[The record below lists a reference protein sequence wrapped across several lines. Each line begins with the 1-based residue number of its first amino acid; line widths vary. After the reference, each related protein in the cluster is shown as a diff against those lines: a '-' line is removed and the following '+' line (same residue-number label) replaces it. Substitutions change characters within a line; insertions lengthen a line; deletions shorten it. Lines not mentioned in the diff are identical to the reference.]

1 MKKIITTLVLAVA
14 TLGVAQAQ
22 EFKVGVKAGGL
33 FSNAAFKKDTKEGIT
48 TKINT
53 GFKFGYQFGV
63 LGEYNFNDKLGVE
76 VDVLYAFQG
85 AKLNSIEG
93 GREGETPV
101 KINIKN
107 GELNTQMNVNHI
119 WLKYSV
125 AEGLRP
131 KLGVNVSNLIK
142 TSLKGEVEN
151 EGDKINFA
159 DAKYEPKKKF
169 DFGVGAGIEYNHDSG
184 FFVEATYNYGLTE
197 LSIKKKG
204 VDTNAENAPF
214 KNSVIQL
221 NVGYKF

>member
-33 FSNAAFKKDTKEGIT
+33 FSDTPFKKQTKERIT
-48 TKINT
+48 TKYNT

-85 AKLNSIEG
+85 AKLTSVEG
-93 GREGETPV
+93 GLEGQTLV
-101 KINIKN
+101 KANIKN

-119 WLKYSV
+119 WVKYSV

-131 KLGVNVSNLIK
+131 KLGVNISNLVK
-142 TSLKGEVEN
+142 TSLKGEF
-151 EGDKINFA
+151 EGGGRTLNFA
-159 DAKYEPKKKF
+159 DAKFEPNKKF
-169 DFGVGAGIEYNHDSG
+169 DFGVGAGIEYNHSSG

-197 LSIKKKG
+197 LSIKEKG
-204 VDTNAENAPF
+204 DANSESPHF

>member
-1 MKKIITTLVLAVA
+1 MKKIITTLVLTVA

-33 FSNAAFKKDTKEGIT
+33 FSDAAFKKETEGSIT

-85 AKLNSIEG
+85 AKLTSLEG
-93 GREGETPV
+93 GLEGHTPIKV
-101 KINIKN
+101 NIKN

-119 WLKYSV
+119 WLKYSLT
-125 AEGLRP
+125 ESLRP

-142 TSLKGEVEN
+142 TSLKGEYEA
-151 EGDKINFA
+151 GGHTLNFA
-159 DAKYEPKKKF
+159 DLKAEPNKKF

-197 LSIKKKG
+197 LSIKEKG
-204 VDTNAENAPF
+204 DANSESPRF

>member
-33 FSNAAFKKDTKEGIT
+33 FSDAAFKKQTKGGIT
-48 TKINT
+48 TKYNT

-85 AKLNSIEG
+85 AKLTSVEG
-93 GREGETPV
+93 GLEGQTLV
-101 KINIKN
+101 KVNIKN

-131 KLGVNVSNLIK
+131 KLGVNISNLVK
-142 TSLKGEVEN
+142 TSLKGEF
-151 EGDKINFA
+151 EGGGRTLNFA
-159 DAKYEPKKKF
+159 DAKFEPNKKF

-197 LSIKKKG
+197 LSIKRKG
-204 VDTNAENAPF
+204 DTDTESPRF

>member
-33 FSNAAFKKDTKEGIT
+33 FSNAAFKKETKESGIT
-48 TKINT
+48 SKYNT

-85 AKLNSIEG
+85 AKLTSVEG
-93 GREGETPV
+93 GIEGETLR
-101 KINIKN
+101 KIDIKN

-131 KLGVNVSNLIK
+131 KLGVNISNLVK
-142 TSLKGEVEN
+142 TSVKGEF
-151 EGDKINFA
+151 EGGGRTLNFA

-197 LSIKKKG
+197 LSFKEKG
-204 VDTNAENAPF
+204 DANSESPRF

>member
-48 TKINT
+48 TKYNT

-85 AKLNSIEG
+85 AKLNSVEG
-93 GREGETPV
+93 GLEGQTLV
-101 KINIKN
+101 KANIKN
-107 GELNTQMNVNHI
+107 GEINTQMNVNHI

-131 KLGVNVSNLIK
+131 KLGVNISNLVK
-142 TSLKGEVEN
+142 TSLKGEF
-151 EGDKINFA
+151 EGGGHTLNYA
-159 DAKYEPKKKF
+159 DLKAEPKKKF

-197 LSIKKKG
+197 LSFKEKG
-204 VDTNAENAPF
+204 DANSESPRF

>member
-48 TKINT
+48 SKYNT

-85 AKLNSIEG
+85 AKLNSVEG
-93 GREGETPV
+93 GREGETLR
-101 KINIKN
+101 KIDIKN

-131 KLGVNVSNLIK
+131 KLGVNISNLVK
-142 TSLKGEVEN
+142 TSLKGEF
-151 EGDKINFA
+151 EGGGRTLNYA
-159 DAKYEPKKKF
+159 DLKAEPKKKF

-197 LSIKKKG
+197 LSFKEKG
-204 VDTNAENAPF
+204 DANSESPRF

>member
-33 FSNAAFKKDTKEGIT
+33 FSNAAFKKQTIETST

-85 AKLNSIEG
+85 AKFNSVEG
-93 GREGETPV
+93 GLEGQTPV
-101 KINIKN
+101 KANIKN

-131 KLGVNVSNLIK
+131 KVGVNISNLIK
-142 TSLKGEVEN
+142 TSLKGEF
-151 EGDKINFA
+151 EGGGRTLNFA
-159 DAKYEPKKKF
+159 DAKFEPNKKF
-169 DFGVGAGIEYNHDSG
+169 DFGVGAGIEYNHSSG

-197 LSIKKKG
+197 LSIKEKG
-204 VDTNAENAPF
+204 DANSESPRF

>member
-48 TKINT
+48 TKYNT

-85 AKLNSIEG
+85 AKFNSIEG
-93 GREGETPV
+93 GLEGQTPV
-101 KINIKN
+101 KANIKN

-131 KLGVNVSNLIK
+131 KVGVNISNLIK
-142 TSLKGEVEN
+142 TSLKGEF
-151 EGDKINFA
+151 EGGGRTLNFA

-169 DFGVGAGIEYNHDSG
+169 DFGVGAGIEYNHSSG

-197 LSIKKKG
+197 LSIKEKG
-204 VDTNAENAPF
+204 DADSESPRF

>member
-33 FSNAAFKKDTKEGIT
+33 FSNVAFKKQTEEGIT
-48 TKINT
+48 TKLNT

-85 AKLNSIEG
+85 AKFNSVEG
-93 GREGETPV
+93 GLEGQTPV
-101 KINIKN
+101 KANIKN

-131 KLGVNVSNLIK
+131 KVGVNISNLIK
-142 TSLKGEVEN
+142 TSLKGEF
-151 EGDKINFA
+151 EGGGRTLNFA

-169 DFGVGAGIEYNHDSG
+169 DFGVGAGIEYNHSSG

-197 LSIKKKG
+197 LSIKEKG
-204 VDTNAENAPF
+204 DADSESPRF

>member
-48 TKINT
+48 TKYNT

-85 AKLNSIEG
+85 AKFNSIEFSRG
-93 GREGETPV
+93 DVSFPKV
-101 KINIKN
+101 DIKN
-107 GELNTQMNVNHI
+107 GEINTQMNVNHI

-131 KLGVNVSNLIK
+131 KLGVNISNLIK
-142 TSLKGEVEN
+142 TSLKGEFEAGGHTLN
-151 EGDKINFA
+151 YA
-159 DAKYEPKKKF
+159 DLKAEPKKKI

-197 LSIKKKG
+197 LSFKEKG
-204 VDTNAENAPF
+204 DANSESPRF

>member
-48 TKINT
+48 TKYNT

-85 AKLNSIEG
+85 AKFNSIEFSRG
-93 GREGETPV
+93 DVSFPKV
-101 KINIKN
+101 DIKN
-107 GELNTQMNVNHI
+107 GEINTQMNVNHI

-142 TSLKGEVEN
+142 ASVKGEAEA
-151 EGDKINFA
+151 EGRKINFA
-159 DAKYEPKKKF
+159 DLKAEPKKKF

-197 LSIKKKG
+197 LSFK
-204 VDTNAENAPF
+204 ENGDVETESPRF

>member
-33 FSNAAFKKDTKEGIT
+33 FSNAAFKKETKESGIT
-48 TKINT
+48 SKYNT

-85 AKLNSIEG
+85 AKLTSVEG
-93 GREGETPV
+93 GIEGETLR
-101 KINIKN
+101 KIDIKN

-131 KLGVNVSNLIK
+131 KLGVNISNLIK
-142 TSLKGEVEN
+142 TSLKGEFEAGGRTLN
-151 EGDKINFA
+151 YA
-159 DAKYEPKKKF
+159 DLKAEPKKKF

-197 LSIKKKG
+197 LSFKEKG
-204 VDTNAENAPF
+204 DANSESPRF

>member
-33 FSNAAFKKDTKEGIT
+33 FSDAAFKKQTKGGIT
-48 TKINT
+48 TKYNT

-85 AKLNSIEG
+85 AKLTSVEG
-93 GREGETPV
+93 GLEGHTPL
-101 KINIKN
+101 KLNIKN

-119 WLKYSV
+119 WVKYSV

-142 TSLKGEVEN
+142 TSLKGEF
-151 EGDKINFA
+151 EGGGRTLNFA
-159 DAKYEPKKKF
+159 DVKAEPKKKF
-169 DFGVGAGIEYNHDSG
+169 DFGVGAGIEYNLDSG

-197 LSIKKKG
+197 LSIKEKG
-204 VDTNAENAPF
+204 DVETESPHF

>member
-33 FSNAAFKKDTKEGIT
+33 FSDAAFKKDTKEGIT
-48 TKINT
+48 SKYNT

-85 AKLNSIEG
+85 AKLNSVEG
-93 GREGETPV
+93 GREGEALR
-101 KINIKN
+101 KIDIKN

-131 KLGVNVSNLIK
+131 KLGVNISNLIK
-142 TSLKGEVEN
+142 ASVKGETEVE
-151 EGDKINFA
+151 GRKINFA
-159 DAKYEPKKKF
+159 DLKAEPKKKF

-197 LSIKKKG
+197 LSFKEKG
-204 VDTNAENAPF
+204 DANSESPRF

>member
-1 MKKIITTLVLAVA
+1 MRKIITTLVLAVA

-33 FSNAAFKKDTKEGIT
+33 FSNAAFKKQTEERIT

-204 VDTNAENAPF
+204 VDANAENAPF

>member
-33 FSNAAFKKDTKEGIT
+33 FSDAAFKKDTKEGIT
-48 TKINT
+48 SKYNT

-85 AKLNSIEG
+85 AKFNSVEG
-93 GREGETPV
+93 GIEGETLR
-101 KINIKN
+101 KIDIKN
-107 GELNTQMNVNHI
+107 GEINTQMNVNHI

-131 KLGVNVSNLIK
+131 KLGVNISNLIK
-142 TSLKGEVEN
+142 TSLKGEF
-151 EGDKINFA
+151 EGGGHTLNYA
-159 DAKYEPKKKF
+159 DLKAEPKKKF

-197 LSIKKKG
+197 LSIKEKG
-204 VDTNAENAPF
+204 DANSESPSF

>member
-33 FSNAAFKKDTKEGIT
+33 FSDAAFKKETEGSIT

-93 GREGETPV
+93 GREGHTPIKV
-101 KINIKN
+101 NIKN

-119 WLKYSV
+119 WLKYSLT
-125 AEGLRP
+125 ESLRP

-151 EGDKINFA
+151 EGDTLNFA

-204 VDTNAENAPF
+204 GDANAESTYF

>member
-48 TKINT
+48 TKYNT

-85 AKLNSIEG
+85 AKFNSIEFSRG
-93 GREGETPV
+93 DVSFPKV
-101 KINIKN
+101 DIKN
-107 GELNTQMNVNHI
+107 GEINTQMNVNHI

-142 TSLKGEVEN
+142 ASVKGEAEA
-151 EGDKINFA
+151 EGRKINFA
-159 DAKYEPKKKF
+159 DLKAEPKKKF

-197 LSIKKKG
+197 LSIKRKG
-204 VDTNAENAPF
+204 DTDTESPRF

>member
-33 FSNAAFKKDTKEGIT
+33 FSNVAFQKQTKGRIT
-48 TKINT
+48 TKYNT

-85 AKLNSIEG
+85 AKFNSIEFSRG
-93 GREGETPV
+93 DVSFPKV
-101 KINIKN
+101 DIKN
-107 GELNTQMNVNHI
+107 GEINTQMNVNHI

-142 TSLKGEVEN
+142 ASVKGEAEA
-151 EGDKINFA
+151 EGRKINFA
-159 DAKYEPKKKF
+159 DLKAEPKKKF

-197 LSIKKKG
+197 LSFKEKG
-204 VDTNAENAPF
+204 DVETESPRF

>member
-33 FSNAAFKKDTKEGIT
+33 FSNVAFKKQTKEGIT
-48 TKINT
+48 TKYNT

-85 AKLNSIEG
+85 AKFNSVEG
-93 GREGETPV
+93 GLEGQTPV
-101 KINIKN
+101 KANIKN

-131 KLGVNVSNLIK
+131 KVGVNISNLIK
-142 TSLKGEVEN
+142 TSLKGEF
-151 EGDKINFA
+151 EGGGRTLNFA
-159 DAKYEPKKKF
+159 DAKFEPNKKF
-169 DFGVGAGIEYNHDSG
+169 DFGVGAGIEYNHSSG

-197 LSIKKKG
+197 LSIKEKG
-204 VDTNAENAPF
+204 DANSESPRF

>member
-48 TKINT
+48 TKYNT

-85 AKLNSIEG
+85 AKFNSIEG

-101 KINIKN
+101 KVNIKN

-119 WLKYSV
+119 WLKYSLT
-125 AEGLRP
+125 EGLRP
-131 KLGVNVSNLIK
+131 KLGVNISNLIK
-142 TSLKGEVEN
+142 ASVKGEAEN

-169 DFGVGAGIEYNHDSG
+169 DFGVGAGIEYNHSSG

-204 VDTNAENAPF
+204 GDADSENAPF

>member
-48 TKINT
+48 TKYNT

-85 AKLNSIEG
+85 AKFNSIEFSRG
-93 GREGETPV
+93 DVSFPKV
-101 KINIKN
+101 DIKN

-142 TSLKGEVEN
+142 ASVKGEAEA
-151 EGDKINFA
+151 EGRKINFA
-159 DAKYEPKKKF
+159 DLKAEPKKKF

-197 LSIKKKG
+197 LSFKEKG
-204 VDTNAENAPF
+204 DVETESPRF

>member
-33 FSNAAFKKDTKEGIT
+33 FSDAAFKKETKGVFT
-48 TKINT
+48 SKYNT

-85 AKLNSIEG
+85 AKFNSIEG
-93 GREGETPV
+93 GREGHTLV
-101 KINIKN
+101 KREIKN
-107 GELNTQMNVNHI
+107 GEINTQM
-119 WLKYSV
+119 LKYSV

-131 KLGVNVSNLIK
+131 KLGVNISNLIK
-142 TSLKGEVEN
+142 TSLKGEFEN
-151 EGDKINFA
+151 RGYKINIA
-159 DAKYEPKKKF
+159 DDKFEPSKKF

-197 LSIKKKG
+197 LSIKEKG
-204 VDTNAENAPF
+204 DADTESPRF

>member
-33 FSNAAFKKDTKEGIT
+33 FSDAAFKKQTKGGIT
-48 TKINT
+48 TKYNT

-85 AKLNSIEG
+85 AKLTSVEG
-93 GREGETPV
+93 GLEGQTLV
-101 KINIKN
+101 KANIKN

-131 KLGVNVSNLIK
+131 KLGVNISNLVK
-142 TSLKGEVEN
+142 TSLKGEF
-151 EGDKINFA
+151 EGGGRTLNFA
-159 DAKYEPKKKF
+159 DAKFEPNKKF
-169 DFGVGAGIEYNHDSG
+169 DFGVGAGIEYNHSSG

-197 LSIKKKG
+197 LSIKEKG
-204 VDTNAENAPF
+204 DANSESPRF

>member
-48 TKINT
+48 TKYNT

-85 AKLNSIEG
+85 AKFNSVEG
-93 GREGETPV
+93 GIEGETLR
-101 KINIKN
+101 KIDIKN
-107 GELNTQMNVNHI
+107 GEINTQMNVNHI

-131 KLGVNVSNLIK
+131 KLGVNISNLVK
-142 TSLKGEVEN
+142 TSLKGEF
-151 EGDKINFA
+151 EGGGRTLNFA
-159 DAKYEPKKKF
+159 DAKFEPKKKF

-197 LSIKKKG
+197 LSFKEKG
-204 VDTNAENAPF
+204 DANSESPSF

>member
-48 TKINT
+48 TKYNT

-85 AKLNSIEG
+85 AKFNSIEFSRG
-93 GREGETPV
+93 DVSFPKV
-101 KINIKN
+101 DIKN
-107 GELNTQMNVNHI
+107 GEINTQMNVNHI

-131 KLGVNVSNLIK
+131 KLGVNISNLIK
-142 TSLKGEVEN
+142 TSLKGEFEAGGHTLN
-151 EGDKINFA
+151 YA
-159 DAKYEPKKKF
+159 DLKAEPKKKF

-197 LSIKKKG
+197 LSFKEKG
-204 VDTNAENAPF
+204 DANSESPRF

>member
-33 FSNAAFKKDTKEGIT
+33 FSNVAFKKQTKGVFT
-48 TKINT
+48 SKYNT
-53 GFKFGYQFGV
+53 DFKFGYQFGV

-93 GREGETPV
+93 GREGQTPV
-101 KINIKN
+101 KINVKN

-119 WLKYSV
+119 WVKYSV

-131 KLGVNVSNLIK
+131 KLGVNISNLIK

-151 EGDKINFA
+151 EGDTLNFA

-204 VDTNAENAPF
+204 GDANAESTYF

>member
-33 FSNAAFKKDTKEGIT
+33 FSNVAFKKETRGSFT
-48 TKINT
+48 TKYNT

-85 AKLNSIEG
+85 AKFNSIEFSRG
-93 GREGETPV
+93 DVSFPKV
-101 KINIKN
+101 DIKN
-107 GELNTQMNVNHI
+107 GEINTQMNVNHI

-142 TSLKGEVEN
+142 ASVKGEAEA
-151 EGDKINFA
+151 EGRKINFA
-159 DAKYEPKKKF
+159 DLKAEPKKKF

-197 LSIKKKG
+197 LSFKEKG
-204 VDTNAENAPF
+204 DVETESPRF

>member
-33 FSNAAFKKDTKEGIT
+33 FSNAAFKKETEGSIT

-85 AKLNSIEG
+85 AKFNSIEFSRG
-93 GREGETPV
+93 DVSFPKV
-101 KINIKN
+101 DIKN
-107 GELNTQMNVNHI
+107 GEINTQMNVNHI

-131 KLGVNVSNLIK
+131 KLGVNISNLIK
-142 TSLKGEVEN
+142 ASQKGEAEVE
-151 EGDKINFA
+151 GRKINFA
-159 DAKYEPKKKF
+159 DTKAEPKKKF

-197 LSIKKKG
+197 LSFKRKG
-204 VDTNAENAPF
+204 EADSEGPRF

>member
-48 TKINT
+48 SKYNT

-85 AKLNSIEG
+85 AKFNSIEFSRG
-93 GREGETPV
+93 DVSFPKV
-101 KINIKN
+101 DIKN
-107 GELNTQMNVNHI
+107 GEINTQMNVNHI

-131 KLGVNVSNLIK
+131 KLGVNISNLIK
-142 TSLKGEVEN
+142 TSLKGEF
-151 EGDKINFA
+151 EGGGHTLNYA
-159 DAKYEPKKKF
+159 DLKAEPKKKF
-169 DFGVGAGIEYNHDSG
+169 DFGVGAGIEYNLDSG

-197 LSIKKKG
+197 LSIKEKG
-204 VDTNAENAPF
+204 DADSESPRF

>member
-33 FSNAAFKKDTKEGIT
+33 FSNVAFKKQTDEEGIT

-197 LSIKKKG
+197 LSFKEKG
-204 VDTNAENAPF
+204 DVETESPRF

>member
-48 TKINT
+48 TKYNT

-63 LGEYNFNDKLGVE
+63 LGEYNFNDQLGVE

-85 AKLNSIEG
+85 AKFNSVEG
-93 GREGETPV
+93 GIEGETLR
-101 KINIKN
+101 KIDIKN
-107 GELNTQMNVNHI
+107 GEINTQMNVNHI

-131 KLGVNVSNLIK
+131 KLGVNISNLVK
-142 TSLKGEVEN
+142 TSLKGEF
-151 EGDKINFA
+151 EGGGRTLNFA
-159 DAKYEPKKKF
+159 DAKFEPKKKF

-197 LSIKKKG
+197 LSFKEKG
-204 VDTNAENAPF
+204 DANSESPRF

>member
-48 TKINT
+48 SKYNT

-85 AKLNSIEG
+85 AKFNSIEFSRG
-93 GREGETPV
+93 DVSFPKV
-101 KINIKN
+101 DIKN
-107 GELNTQMNVNHI
+107 GEINTQMNVNHI

-142 TSLKGEVEN
+142 ASVKGETEVE
-151 EGDKINFA
+151 GRKINFA
-159 DAKYEPKKKF
+159 DLKAEPKKKF

-197 LSIKKKG
+197 LSFKEKG
-204 VDTNAENAPF
+204 DVETESPRF

>member
-33 FSNAAFKKDTKEGIT
+33 FSDAAFKKQTEEGIT

-101 KINIKN
+101 KVNIKN

-119 WLKYSV
+119 WVKYSV

-142 TSLKGEVEN
+142 TSLKGEYEN
-151 EGDKINFA
+151 EGDKYNFA

-169 DFGVGAGIEYNHDSG
+169 DFGVGAGIEYNHSSG

-197 LSIKKKG
+197 LSIKEKG
-204 VDTNAENAPF
+204 DADSENAPF

>member
-48 TKINT
+48 TKYNT

-85 AKLNSIEG
+85 AKFNSIEFSRG
-93 GREGETPV
+93 DVSFPKV
-101 KINIKN
+101 DIKN
-107 GELNTQMNVNHI
+107 GEINTQMNVNHI

-142 TSLKGEVEN
+142 TSLKGEYEN
-151 EGDKINFA
+151 EGDKYNFA

-169 DFGVGAGIEYNHDSG
+169 DFGVGAGIEYNHSSG

-197 LSIKKKG
+197 LSIKEKG
-204 VDTNAENAPF
+204 DADSENAPF

>member
-33 FSNAAFKKDTKEGIT
+33 FSNVAFKKQTEEGIT
-48 TKINT
+48 TKLNT

-85 AKLNSIEG
+85 AKFNSVEG
-93 GREGETPV
+93 GIEGETLR
-101 KINIKN
+101 KIDIKN
-107 GELNTQMNVNHI
+107 GEINTQMNVNHI

-131 KLGVNVSNLIK
+131 KLGVNISNLIK

-197 LSIKKKG
+197 LSFKEKG
-204 VDTNAENAPF
+204 DANSESPRF

>member
-48 TKINT
+48 TKYNT

-85 AKLNSIEG
+85 AKFNSVEG
-93 GREGETPV
+93 GIEGETLR
-101 KINIKN
+101 KIDIKN
-107 GELNTQMNVNHI
+107 GEINTQMNVNHI

-131 KLGVNVSNLIK
+131 KLGVNISNLIK
-142 TSLKGEVEN
+142 TSLKGEF
-151 EGDKINFA
+151 EGGGHTLNYA
-159 DAKYEPKKKF
+159 DLKAEPKKKF

-197 LSIKKKG
+197 LSFKEKG
-204 VDTNAENAPF
+204 DANSESPRF

>member
-33 FSNAAFKKDTKEGIT
+33 FSDAAFKKDTKEGIT
-48 TKINT
+48 SKYNT

-85 AKLNSIEG
+85 AKLNSVEG
-93 GREGETPV
+93 GREGEALR
-101 KINIKN
+101 KIDIKN

-131 KLGVNVSNLIK
+131 KLGVNISNLIK
-142 TSLKGEVEN
+142 TSLKGEF
-151 EGDKINFA
+151 EGGGRTLNFA
-159 DAKYEPKKKF
+159 DAKFEPNKKF

-197 LSIKKKG
+197 LSIKEKG
-204 VDTNAENAPF
+204 DANSESPRF

>member
-33 FSNAAFKKDTKEGIT
+33 FSDVAFKKQTKERIT
-48 TKINT
+48 TKYNT

-85 AKLNSIEG
+85 AKLTSVEG
-93 GREGETPV
+93 GIEGETLR
-101 KINIKN
+101 KIDIKN

-131 KLGVNVSNLIK
+131 KLGVNISNLVK
-142 TSLKGEVEN
+142 TSLKGEF
-151 EGDKINFA
+151 EGGGRTLNFA
-159 DAKYEPKKKF
+159 DAKFEPKKKF

-197 LSIKKKG
+197 LSIKEKG
-204 VDTNAENAPF
+204 DANSESPSF